1 MTARKKIDTIP
12 ELTELSKK
20 VGKQVLNRVGQ
31 VI

>member
-1 MTARKKIDTIP
+1 MTARKKTDTIP